1 MVKHKEDSES
11 EDADAACEPRFR
23 VRVCM
28 QRVFRDERA
37 RAYVCVSPR
46 RRVAW
51 LQRRLRRLFRLPPH
65 RLLSRGHLLPPD
77 EPLALLDR
85 DDPVEVVPVSTKVDT
100 VPAEDVLYAPVDAVP
115 MATGELERSPSPDRV
130 DVLTETKRQALL
142 MLEQYSAKPAS
153 VGQDAPDG
161 QDTPD
166 GQDASSAPDGQD
178 APGASDDCD
187 APARP
192 RRRRV
197 RRRRRVAPLAEPAP
211 GEGDWAA
218 PGAGDCMAPGAGDCM
233 ASGAGDCM
241 APGVGDCAA
250 VLRNELQPRAPRVVR
265 PLPPAAPLS
274 CLALPPPIADFT

>member
-85 DDPVEVVPVSTKVDT
+85 DDPVECVP
-100 VPAEDVLYAPVDAVP
+100 P
-115 MATGELERSPSPDRV
+115 
-130 DVLTETKRQALL
+130 
-142 MLEQYSAKPAS
+142 
-153 VGQDAPDG
+153 
-161 QDTPD
+161 TP
-166 GQDASSAPDGQD
+166 
-178 APGASDDCD
+178 
-187 APARP
+187 PARRARRRQCSLHCP
-192 RRRRV
+192 FQGGSCFHESRHGARRRRFV
-197 RRRRRVAPLAEPAP
+197 RSR
-211 GEGDWAA
+211 
-218 PGAGDCMAPGAGDCM
+218 
-233 ASGAGDCM
+233 
-241 APGVGDCAA
+241 
-250 VLRNELQPRAPRVVR
+250 
-265 PLPPAAPLS
+265 
-274 CLALPPPIADFT
+274 